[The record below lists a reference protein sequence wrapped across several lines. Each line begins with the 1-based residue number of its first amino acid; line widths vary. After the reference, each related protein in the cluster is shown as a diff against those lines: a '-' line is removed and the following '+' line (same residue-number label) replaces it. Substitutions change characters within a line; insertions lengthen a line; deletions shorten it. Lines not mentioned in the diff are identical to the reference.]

1 MLNKEALMMFKS
13 GGIGKEELK
22 NKILKKF
29 PECNFAFIPYNPL
42 GAGDELVTL
51 VDNDDNI
58 IINNPAINLRFSTSD
73 PSLFSGRMLSV
84 KTYNGPGLGDWEPDG
99 YELHFNYVVDGGE
112 PVFPS
117 SPSGWRANFTGWGV
131 DAGSLFVPSSTAISL
146 DSTDEISQDSLDY
159 TKYNVL
165 IYSDAM
171 FLWPNL
177 SNYLYR
183 GCVCMKIT
191 LVADTTAYPPEI
203 SEPEVPL

>member
-42 GAGDELVTL
+42 GAGSGLVPL

-73 PSLFSGRMLSV
+73 PSLFSGRIISV

-99 YELHFNYVVDGGE
+99 YELHFNFVVDGGE

-117 SPSGWRANFTGWGV
+117 DSSGWRANFTGWGV

-191 LVADTTAYPPEI
+191 LVADTTAYPPELPD
-203 SEPEVPL
+203 EPVPL

>member
-1 MLNKEALMMFKS
+1 M
-13 GGIGKEELK
+13 
-22 NKILKKF
+22 
-29 PECNFAFIPYNPL
+29 
-42 GAGDELVTL
+42 
-51 VDNDDNI
+51 
-58 IINNPAINLRFSTSD
+58 RFSTSD
-73 PSLFSGRMLSV
+73 PSLFSGRILSV

-99 YELHFNYVVDGGE
+99 YELHFNFVVDGGE

-117 SPSGWRANFTGWGV
+117 DSSGWRASFIGWGV

-165 IYSDAM
+165 TYSDAM

-191 LVADTTAYPPEI
+191 LVADTTAYHPEI
-203 SEPEVPL
+203 TEPEVPL